1 MTEDEADAAHARKF
15 TCVCCLHLVFVSF
28 LSLPTHIIHRSDQ
41 MAEWAASYLS
51 THVQFL
57 TVCVDSAGV
66 ALQFDRMF
74 GLSNAGVVN
83 GYIPS
88 REYMPRG

>member
-1 MTEDEADAAHARKF
+1 MAVF
-15 TCVCCLHLVFVSF
+15 LCLYHIVSCIF
-28 LSLPTHIIHRSDQ
+28 DGYVLYIIHRSDQ
-41 MAEWAASYLS
+41 MAEWAASYDS

>member
-1 MTEDEADAAHARKF
+1 MR
-15 TCVCCLHLVFVSF
+15 VSSQRVYCSLLF
-28 LSLPTHIIHRSDQ
+28 LSPSFPSLSARLVAPSGQ
-41 MAEWAASYLS
+41 MAEWAASYDS

-57 TVCVDSAGV
+57 MVCVDSAGV

-83 GYIPS
+83 AYIPS
-88 REYMPRG
+88 REYMPVG